1 MQCSRAST
9 PVPRALP
16 CRACWGEPE
25 LHSLA
30 PLPPLLSPARSP
42 LTLPLSSRTRKL
54 PPLSTERARHGRRA
68 GASHRHCP
76 WPPRFPSPSRER
88 QSPHRR
94 TAYPGALPNP
104 NPRWRLLPHRRD
116 RGCACGRATSGY
128 LRLNRAVLWMRG
140 VPPGARAA
148 LLLGPPPPAL
158 ACRGWPRSQ
167 PPAHMAG
174 RPWATS
180 GGATTGFGCASTPR
194 SSSAV
199 SSPPS
204 DPSRPPSRVP
214 GDPPPPPLLLSDR
227 RKERSGPLSLFCLWV

>member
-42 LTLPLSSRTRKL
+42 LTLSLSSRTRKS

-140 VPPGARAA
+140 VPPRCSRCPSPRPAAAGARLPRMAA
-148 LLLGPPPPAL
+148 VTAACSHGREAMGHLWRRYDRLRVCLDAAVLVGRFL
-158 ACRGWPRSQ
+158 ATV
-167 PPAHMAG
+167 
-174 RPWATS
+174 RP
-180 GGATTGFGCASTPR
+180 
-194 SSSAV
+194 
-199 SSPPS
+199 
-204 DPSRPPSRVP
+204 
-214 GDPPPPPLLLSDR
+214 
-227 RKERSGPLSLFCLWV
+227 